1 MQDLTGASDSF
12 TIERRIAIND
22 DELISNDL
30 RLFNHDAIICEAEPR
45 RIQTSQRSPL
55 TLYRGHH

>member
-1 MQDLTGASDSF
+1 MQDLTGAGERF

-30 RLFNHDAIICEAEPR
+30 RLFNNDAIICEAEP
-45 RIQTSQRSPL
+45 
-55 TLYRGHH
+55 